1 MLIAVNSVYSYIAAW
16 GDVADRAI
24 EPTIYIPS
32 QSLNLKTRHVLIWY
46 LSWIAYPEEKQ
57 ND

>member
-46 LSWIAYPEEKQ
+46 LS
-57 ND
+57 